1 MAYSYLIPAV
11 RFAKAA
17 DGSLAKAS
25 AARPKAERLFIYPLL
40 FWRRIRVVARNPGRF
55 SIAVLAAAL
64 MLSVAGRSSVSAQQ
78 PAGPQGGQ
86 PPQGGPPPQGA
97 PGGGGGR
104 GGFQLRNVQVLKDV
118 PQDQFQ
124 LVMQYVA
131 ASLGVQCNYCH
142 VMGDNASDDKDTK
155 KTARKMMQMV
165 ADLNKEFFAGKPTVS
180 CASCH
185 NGHAKPSKVTPLAV
199 NMTQEEAAAAAAAR
213 GRRGGGPGGP
223 GGGAPGAG
231 GPGGGAPPAAGA
243 PGGAPGRG
251 PAGPPPPPP
260 VTETVDQVL
269 SKYVQALG
277 GQQALQNAKTRVM
290 TGTVTNRD
298 LTTANVTVTEKSTGE
313 ARIEIATQPNPT
325 IRATNGTGAWQVGGG
340 GFGGGANA
348 RDITGFQVQQGFRL
362 ADFALPLNLKQRYQN
377 LSVKPAYETIEGK
390 QAVVLT
396 GNPYPNVT
404 EDLAFDRDSGLL
416 LRRTVTSGSTTGFGI
431 MALGEQI
438 DYSDY
443 RDVSGV
449 KVPFTVKHS
458 TWNAVTTEKFADVK
472 INAPVDDSVFAKPAA
487 QQ

>member
-1 MAYSYLIPAV
+1 
-11 RFAKAA
+11 
-17 DGSLAKAS
+17 
-25 AARPKAERLFIYPLL
+25 
-40 FWRRIRVVARNPGRF
+40 
-55 SIAVLAAAL
+55 
-64 MLSVAGRSSVSAQQ
+64 
-78 PAGPQGGQ
+78 
-86 PPQGGPPPQGA
+86 
-97 PGGGGGR
+97 
-104 GGFQLRNVQVLKDV
+104 VLKDV
-118 PQDQFQ
+118 PPDQWQ

-155 KTARKMMQMV
+155 QTARKMMQMV
-165 ADLNKEFFAGKPTVS
+165 ADLNKEFFAGKPTIS

-185 NGHAKPSKVTPLAV
+185 NGHPKPSKVTPLAV
-199 NMTQEEAAAAAAAR
+199 NMTQDEAAAAAAAR
-213 GRRGGGPGGP
+213 GRRGGGPGG
-223 GGGAPGAG
+223 GGAPGA
-231 GPGGGAPPAAGA
+231 PGAGATPPAGGAPGAAPAGA
-243 PGGAPGRG
+243 APGRG
-251 PAGPPPPPP
+251 PAGPPPPPA
-260 VTETVDQVL
+260 VTETVDQVV

-277 GQQALQNAKTRVM
+277 GQALQNAKTRVM

-313 ARIEIATQPNPT
+313 SRIEIATQPNPT
-325 IRATNGTGAWQVGGG
+325 IRATNGTAAWQIGGG

-377 LSVKPAYETIEGK
+377 LSVKPAYDTIDGK
-390 QAVVLT
+390 QVVVLT
-396 GNPYPNVT
+396 GTPYPNAS
-404 EDLAFDRDSGLL
+404 EDLAFDRESGLL
-416 LRRTVTSGSTTGFGI
+416 VRRTVTSGSTGGFGI

-458 TWNAVTTEKFADVK
+458 TWNAVTTEKFTDIK
-472 INAPVDDSVFAKPAA
+472 INAPVNDSIFAKPAP

>member
-1 MAYSYLIPAV
+1 MI
-11 RFAKAA
+11 
-17 DGSLAKAS
+17 
-25 AARPKAERLFIYPLL
+25 ARHIGRL
-40 FWRRIRVVARNPGRF
+40 
-55 SIAVLAAAL
+55 SIAVLAATL
-64 MLSVAGRSSVSAQQ
+64 VFSLAGRSGASAQQ
-78 PAGPQGGQ
+78 PAPPQVGQ
-86 PPQGGPPPQGA
+86 PPQGGAPPQGA
-97 PGGGGGR
+97 PGGPGGR

-118 PQDQFQ
+118 PPDQWM

-165 ADLNKEFFAGKPTVS
+165 SDLNKEFFAGKPAVS

-185 NGHAKPSKVTPLAV
+185 NGHSKPTRMPPFAV
-199 NMTQEEAAAAAAAR
+199 NMTQDEASAAAAAR

-223 GGGAPGAG
+223 GGGGAGGGAPGGAAPGAPGPGGAPGAAAAAG
-231 GPGGGAPPAAGA
+231 GPGGGA
-243 PGGAPGRG
+243 GRG
-251 PAGPPPPPP
+251 PAGPPPAPP
-260 VTETVDQVL
+260 VTETVDQVIA
-269 SKYVQALG
+269 KYVQALG
-277 GQQALQNAKTRVM
+277 GQALQNAKTRVM

-298 LTTANVTVTEKSTGE
+298 LTTANVTVTEKSSGE

-325 IRATNGTGAWQVGGG
+325 IRATNGTAAWQIGGGGGGGG
-340 GFGGGANA
+340 GFGGANA

-362 ADFALPLNLKQRYQN
+362 ADFSLPLNLKQRYQN
-377 LSVKPAYETIEGK
+377 LAVKPAYETIDGK

-416 LRRTVTSGSTTGFGI
+416 VRRTVTSGSVGGFGI
-431 MALGEQI
+431 MALGEEI

-449 KVPFTVKHS
+449 KVPYAVKHS
-458 TWNAVTTEKFADVK
+458 TWNAVTTEKFSDVK
-472 INAPVDDSVFAKPAA
+472 INTTVADTIFAKPAP
-487 QQ
+487 Q

>member
-1 MAYSYLIPAV
+1 MIA
-11 RFAKAA
+11 R
-17 DGSLAKAS
+17 SL
-25 AARPKAERLFIYPLL
+25 
-40 FWRRIRVVARNPGRF
+40 GRF
-55 SIAVLAAAL
+55 SIAVLAATL
-64 MLSVAGRSSVSAQQ
+64 TLSVAGRSGVSAQQ
-78 PAGPQGGQ
+78 PTPPQGGQ

-118 PQDQFQ
+118 PPDQWQ

-165 ADLNKEFFAGKPTVS
+165 ADLNKEFFAGKPTIS

-199 NMTQEEAAAAAAAR
+199 NMTQDEAAAAAAAR
-213 GRRGGGPGGP
+213 GRRGGGPGGGVAP
-223 GGGAPGAG
+223 GAAGPGRGAPPAGAPGA
-231 GPGGGAPPAAGA
+231 PGAPGAAPGA

-298 LTTANVTVTEKSTGE
+298 LTTANVTMTEKSTGE

-325 IRATNGTGAWQVGGG
+325 IRATNGTTAWQIGGGGGG

-377 LSVKPAYETIEGK
+377 LSVKSAYETIEGK

-416 LRRTVTSGSTTGFGI
+416 VRRTLTSGSTGGFGI

-458 TWNAVTTEKFADVK
+458 TWNAVTTEKFTDVK
-472 INAPVDDSVFAKPAA
+472 INAPVADTVFAKPAA